1 MVITIDGPAGS
12 GKSTVARR
20 VAKCLATPHV
30 DTGAMYRVVTL
41 LSLEQDLSLD
51 NAKVL
56 GTLARSTQ
64 IEVRTDSDGENIV
77 LVNGRDVTRE
87 IRSPEV
93 SRNVSLV
100 AAHREVRETSGER
113 VSLVTSRPLTST
125 MFSPSESV
133 RTSICV
139 ERASV
144 PSTSAL
150 SRDRSCS
157 KLSNVTTLYMAPV
170 STWGVAKH
178 LATLLATVLL
188 PEPAGPSIVMTIPV

>member
-51 NAKVL
+51 NAEVL

-77 LVNGRDVTRE
+77 LVSGRDVTRE

-93 SRNVSLV
+93 CRNVSLV
-100 AAHREVRETSGER
+100 AAHREVREALTGQQR
-113 VSLVTSRPLTST
+113 RLVSAACGVLEGRDTGTVVCPDADVKIFLTASIL
-125 MFSPSESV
+125 SLIHISEPTRLRRISYAV
-133 RTSICV
+133 FCLKKKKK
-139 ERASV
+139 E
-144 PSTSAL
+144 
-150 SRDRSCS
+150 
-157 KLSNVTTLYMAPV
+157 K
-170 STWGVAKH
+170 K
-178 LATLLATVLL
+178 
-188 PEPAGPSIVMTIPV
+188 